1 MEIYIFQDNKPD
13 ELKCLVMPKLI
24 NENLNDLQ
32 YVFAELVDNMKLI
45 EFVELYKENG

>member
-1 MEIYIFQDNKPD
+1 
-13 ELKCLVMPKLI
+13 MPKLI